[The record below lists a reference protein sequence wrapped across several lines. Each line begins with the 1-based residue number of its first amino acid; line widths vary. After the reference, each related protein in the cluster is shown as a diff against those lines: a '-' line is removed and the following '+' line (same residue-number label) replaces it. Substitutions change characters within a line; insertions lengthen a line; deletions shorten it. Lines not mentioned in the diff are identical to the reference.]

1 MKFHPGFES
10 RCLLIDFSWIRTEM
24 FARDFLSIFKD
35 RNHFLR
41 ILRRGI
47 SGNTSSRYLTLS
59 MSSQFHLPLI
69 KIDWHRAEIYIYSNT
84 IISNTFDILSI
95 RSMYHPHR
103 DWLRLIWTRL
113 INNLI
118 VMQLFDV
125 KYSGTLK
132 NMNANMNRHF
142 RKHANVQLNVEK
154 HPFPSPCNS
163 ARCYYAR
170 LNINEANFSQLSK
183 RGELSNRP
191 VPPEKRGEARTEK
204 ERKRGR
210 EGGWRRLLLS
220 DGSSRWKT
228 GILRQPNPPLSKGRR
243 VGPNSWLTLD

>member
-24 FARDFLSIFKD
+24 FACDFLSIFKD

-41 ILRRGI
+41 ILRPGI

-69 KIDWHRAEIYIYSNT
+69 KIDWHRGEIYIYSNT
-84 IISNTFDILSI
+84 NNYIWYFRYRLGQ
-95 RSMYHPHR
+95 MYHSHR

-132 NMNANMNRHF
+132 NMDANMNRHF
-142 RKHANVQLNVEK
+142 WKHANVQLNVEK
-154 HPFPSPCNS
+154 HPFPCNS